1 MNENKTDYTTYLEN
15 AASLMGLTLTPEYLA
30 GVVANFTRLTE
41 VAALVNEFDLSED
54 IEVAPIF
61 EP

>member
-1 MNENKTDYTTYLEN
+1 
-15 AASLMGLTLTPEYLA
+15 MGLTLTPEYLP